1 MVNIVCNH
9 KNKFYDAG
17 VVINSLP
24 VYNDLSTFIMYA
36 NAHHGVCC
44 QWKVKD
50 DIVHL
55 EIPVRYYFLQ
65 FISIV
70 FDKCRKVVKVNN
82 SQKK

>member
-36 NAHHGVCC
+36 NAHL
-44 QWKVKD
+44 D
-50 DIVHL
+50 DT
-55 EIPVRYYFLQ
+55 
-65 FISIV
+65 
-70 FDKCRKVVKVNN
+70 N
-82 SQKK
+82 SQRKLAKCLKK